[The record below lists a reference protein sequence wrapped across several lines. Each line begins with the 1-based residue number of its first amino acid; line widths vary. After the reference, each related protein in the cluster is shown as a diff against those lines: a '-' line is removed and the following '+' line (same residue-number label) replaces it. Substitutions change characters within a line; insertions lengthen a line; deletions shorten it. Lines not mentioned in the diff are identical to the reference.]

1 MRILGILF
9 FTIILAAC
17 AAKKQ
22 KPQETV
28 VIHNG
33 DCSASKQTI
42 SCQWQDVPANN
53 MH

>member
-1 MRILGILF
+1 MRILGIILF
-9 FTIILAAC
+9 TAMLAAC

-22 KPQETV
+22 QPQETMV
-28 VIHNG
+28 VHTG

-42 SCQWQDVPANN
+42 NCQWQDVPANN